1 MRSVAIDEPRSSVH
15 ALYATL
21 STNAICDNWQKF
33 VWPKCHLFQLKF
45 AQLHL
50 QVLHDHFASW
60 SHLPPLSSGK
70 KLTNI
75 WQGDLEISFEETTS
89 WQTASVFFGG
99 GVLSCKT
106 WYQPPDQSVRRFL
119 PAISDASDS
128 WHSPSSTQI
137 DLLKLKPI
145 LKGCCTAHSNSG
157 ESFCLYHK
165 LVLLVIKRCQ
175 ICVRWGAPH

>member
-1 MRSVAIDEPRSSVH
+1 MNPVRRFTHFMPPCPQMPFVTIGKNSSDQSVICSSWNSPNCTSKS
-15 ALYATL
+15 YM
-21 STNAICDNWQKF
+21 II
-33 VWPKCHLFQLKF
+33 
-45 AQLHL
+45 
-50 QVLHDHFASW
+50 
-60 SHLPPLSSGK
+60 SHRGPTFPPLKSGK

-99 GVLSCKT
+99 DVLSCKT

-157 ESFCLYHK
+157 ESFCFYHK

>member
-1 MRSVAIDEPRSSVH
+1 MPFVTIGKNSTSDQSVTCSS
-15 ALYATL
+15 YNC
-21 STNAICDNWQKF
+21 TNCTC
-33 VWPKCHLFQLKF
+33 KCYM
-45 AQLHL
+45 
-50 QVLHDHFASW
+50 VI
-60 SHLPPLSSGK
+60 SHLGPKSGK
-70 KLTNI
+70 ILTNI

-137 DLLKLKPI
+137 DLLKIETNIERLLHCTLQFRRII
-145 LKGCCTAHSNSG
+145 LFLSQPYI
-157 ESFCLYHK
+157 L

-175 ICVRWGAPH
+175 ICVRWGAAH

>member
-1 MRSVAIDEPRSSVH
+1 MPFVTIGKNSTSGQSVTCSS
-15 ALYATL
+15 YNC
-21 STNAICDNWQKF
+21 TNCTC
-33 VWPKCHLFQLKF
+33 KCYM
-45 AQLHL
+45 
-50 QVLHDHFASW
+50 VI
-60 SHLPPLSSGK
+60 SHLGPKSGK
-70 KLTNI
+70 ILTNI

-157 ESFCLYHK
+157 ESFCFYHNPIFCWFF
-165 LVLLVIKRCQ
+165 LS
-175 ICVRWGAPH
+175 